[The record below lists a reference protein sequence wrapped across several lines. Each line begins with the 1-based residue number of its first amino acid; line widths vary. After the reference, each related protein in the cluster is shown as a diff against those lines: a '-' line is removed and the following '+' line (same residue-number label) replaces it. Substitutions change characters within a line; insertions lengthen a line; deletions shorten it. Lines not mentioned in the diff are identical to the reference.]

1 MPSHDKNSIHFHD
14 KAFKTAMTDV
24 RVAKDLL
31 THYLPENFK
40 QCIDLNSLKIQKGSF
55 VDEKLKASESDIL
68 YQVDLL
74 ESLEKAY
81 IYLLIEHQSKP
92 DQWMPFRLLKYSC
105 QFADQHIKQ
114 YPKTKE
120 LPLVY
125 PLVFYNGAEKYPYS
139 MDIFDL
145 FGKQNN
151 LAKEIFLSP
160 FHLIDLNLI
169 SDEEIRRHKWS
180 GLMEIVMKHIHKR
193 DFEAIFEHASEI
205 FISTLVHEK
214 MTENYIISMV
224 TYAIR
229 RGDIQDI
236 DTLLQKIHPYI
247 STNPKVEREIMT
259 GAEQLIQ
266 RGRQQGIQQGM
277 QQGIQQGMQQG
288 MQQGKQEER
297 AAIVRHLYS
306 QVKNI
311 KKVAQLS
318 GLSKA
323 EVESLIIDMR

>member
-1 MPSHDKNSIHFHD
+1 MLHCHDGILQKETFMPSHD

-40 QCIDLNSLKIQKGSF
+40 KLIDLESLKIQKSSF
-55 VDEKLKASESDIL
+55 IDEKLKASESDIL

-74 ESLEKAY
+74 QSPEEKAY
-81 IYLLIEHQSKP
+81 IYFLIEHQSKA
-92 DQWMPFRLLKYSC
+92 DRWMPFRLLKYSC
-105 QFADQHIKQ
+105 QFADQYLKQ
-114 YPKTKE
+114 HPEQKE

-125 PLVFYNGAEKYPYS
+125 PLVFYNGKEAYPYS

-145 FGKQNN
+145 FGKQKS
-151 LAKEIFLSP
+151 LAKEVFLSP

-193 DFEAIFEHASEI
+193 DFETMFENAGKV
-205 FISTLVHEK
+205 FIGMLVHEK
-214 MTENYIISMV
+214 RAENYIISMV
-224 TYAIR
+224 TYAIYQ
-229 RGDIQDI
+229 GDIQDI

-247 STNPKVEREIMT
+247 STNPTVEREIMT

-266 RGRQQGIQQGM
+266 RGLR
-277 QQGIQQGMQQG
+277 QGMQQG
-288 MQQGKQEER
+288 MQQGQ
-297 AAIVRHLYS
+297 AIIVNHLYS
-306 QVKNI
+306 QVKDI

-318 GLSKA
+318 GLTVV
-323 EVESLIIDMR
+323 EVETLLQTNSNN